1 MPDFGIMRGFND
13 KLFGDKLYAGQLPTQ
28 LGLIGSQEVNDFL
41 LDGYP
46 NAAAAYSVRKLRGAY
61 TGSSIRVRRSSDN
74 TEQDIG
80 FSGANLDTSALTTFC
95 SGTNGFVT
103 TWYDQSGNARNAA
116 QTIAVQQPQIVSSGV
131 IIFQNSKPC
140 VQFSGFSNSLVL
152 SSNLYNNATPK
163 ETFALFNTSAS
174 SGVVIGG
181 FNSPLFDAFGE
192 GVYVNTTIKASQLSS
207 SVGVLLNSTISP
219 NGRYLVDAKMVN
231 GANEIFVNAL
241 SKATSTANQ
250 SFQGYNN
257 RIGGDAFNNGGW
269 LNGNIQEII
278 LYAADKTSDRSGI
291 SSNIN
296 TYYAIY

>member
-1 MPDFGIMRGFND
+1 MITGYSNTISVTTLAPS
-13 KLFGDKLYAGQLPTQ
+13 L
-28 LGLIGSQEVNDFL
+28 L
-41 LDGYP
+41 LDLYP
-46 NAAAAYSVRKLRGAY
+46 SAAAAYSVRLLRSAY
-61 TGSSIRVRRSSDN
+61 SGNAIRVRRSSDN

-80 FSGANLDTSALTTFC
+80 FSSGNLDTTALTTFC

-116 QTIAVQQPQIVSSGV
+116 QTTAVQQPQIVSSGV

-140 VQFSGFSNSLVL
+140 VQFSGFSNSLIL

-181 FNSPLFDAFGE
+181 FNTGFFDSYGE
-192 GVYVNTTIKASQLSS
+192 GVYVNTTIKASQLSA

-231 GANEIFVNAL
+231 GANEIFVNAV

-257 RIGGDAFNNGGW
+257 RIGSDSFNGGEW

-296 TYYAIY
+296 AYYAIY